1 MKIRK
6 GFVSNSSSSSFIL
19 SKDSYESVFDLAKT
33 MIPAREWDSDKEL
46 IKKIEEAEIKGMDP
60 NTSITFGSCNYETY
74 IVKYKDYYLIS
85 TCNNHSW
92 EDQIDDG
99 YNHFPKEL
107 RSIVDVDWDSP
118 RQYGSP
124 EGEAF
129 EDLEGV
135 VSKLSSFWY
144 AEYDVGGKPLSYE
157 DPEREKHDCSEH
169 YYDIIKIKGK
179 KKPVCVVC
187 YGLRKEKEAKEKIKK
202 QFKSM
207 SILEK
212 ISFVEDKIISLDS
225 HLTKTDKKKIF
236 EVLEEVK
243 RLL

>member
-1 MKIRK
+1 MKTRE

-19 SKDSYESVFDLAKT
+19 SKDSYESVFDLAKS
-33 MIPAREWDSDKEL
+33 MIPSREWDSDQEL
-46 IKKIEEAEIKGMDP
+46 ITKIEEAEIRGMDP
-60 NTSITFGSCNYETY
+60 NTSISFGSCNYETY

-85 TCNNHSW
+85 TCNNHHW
-92 EDQIDDG
+92 EIDEG
-99 YNHFPKEL
+99 YSYFPKEL
-107 RSIVDVDWDSP
+107 RSVVDTDWDTP

-124 EGEAF
+124 DGEAF
-129 EDLEGV
+129 EDLENV

-144 AEYDVGGKPLSYE
+144 AEYGIGGTPLDYE
-157 DPEREKHDCSEH
+157 DPEREKYKCSEH
-169 YYDIIKIKGK
+169 WYDIIKIKGK

-187 YGLRKEKEAKEKIKK
+187 YGMKKEKEAKEKVKK
-202 QFKSM
+202 QFKAL

-212 ISFVEDKIISLDS
+212 VSFVEDKIISIES
-225 HLTKTDKKKIF
+225 QLTKTDKKKIF

>member
-1 MKIRK
+1 MKTRH

-19 SKDSYESVFDLAKT
+19 SKDSYESVFDLAKK
-33 MIPAREWDSDKEL
+33 MIPARDWDTDQEL
-46 IKKIEEAEIKGMDP
+46 INKIEEAEIKGMDP
-60 NTSITFGSCNYETY
+60 NTSVSFASCNYETY

-85 TCNNHSW
+85 TCNNHGW
-92 EDQIDDG
+92 NINNDF
-99 YNHFPKEL
+99 NRFPKEL
-107 RSIVDVDWDSP
+107 RSIVEVDWDTP

-124 EGEAF
+124 DGEAF

-144 AEYDVGGKPLSYE
+144 AEHDVGGTPLSYE
-157 DPEREKHDCSEH
+157 DPEREKHNCSDH

-187 YGLRKEKEAKEKIKK
+187 YGLAKEKEAKEKVKK
-202 QFKSM
+202 QFKSL

-212 ISFVEDKIISLDS
+212 VSFVEDKIVSLDS